1 MGEGRLGRVPDDR
14 PGSLAAS
21 TSDHPPLHGGDVLG
35 LVDENVSEGIARLV
49 LVNVAG
55 LMETIAEGDEFLG
68 VTSLDKD
75 RVVSIGLGGN
85 WAEQSGQLVEQ
96 GHIGY

>member
-1 MGEGRLGRVPDDR
+1 M
-14 PGSLAAS
+14 
-21 TSDHPPLHGGDVLG
+21 G

-55 LMETIAEGDEFLG
+55 LMETIAEGDELLG

-75 RVVSIGLGGN
+75 RVVSICLLYTSD
-85 WAEQSGQLVEQ
+85 AADE
-96 GHIGY
+96 